1 MYRPAPPRPKKTS
14 IVRSRTGCKLCRQR
28 RVKCDETKPSC
39 GACTRAGKACEQVSP
54 SFSFNNRTASVHR
67 AVSKPLQH
75 VRWQPFYKSTSP
87 SSLRVYEASGATR
100 KSEQVVPLSVCKA
113 QTQEDPDRD
122 VDELRR
128 LASAE
133 SFLHIDTVIDFRI
146 VESEYFY
153 LNYWESSCI
162 DALGRL
168 FHGINSILHTDNVLK
183 HSLLALASCNVSRRS
198 PEGHTNQGRLIILPN
213 RTHQLSSQRY
223 YSFAVGETARTLQA
237 KAASSPL
244 TTLAILVLFCFME
257 TAMGNFRGFG
267 WHCQGIAQIID
278 LQLPHLSKDALGK
291 ELIAAWLAS
300 RLHMWWR
307 RMYFTTFALQLSQRS
322 LSVSPQL
329 TQVLRTIDAQKTLLV
344 SILCESHRLN
354 TIATLQV
361 LSETCARSLAACTVD
376 ECMSSL
382 EAEGQKLDEWH
393 SRLDPSRLPFDVL
406 PQPPHGRF
414 SEIEFPLLFHSYEAA
429 VNYAYYSAARIMQCT
444 AVLYPRV
451 ESDEDQ
457 ETRPRKHQAVTT
469 SWMTILLRT
478 VAGLD
483 IIECASRNTY
493 SIGIAS
499 LLLACILK
507 CDDLTCGLQV
517 QDWLQKCVD
526 LAILE
531 EGSFP
536 IAQTLGAVRI
546 INEERV
552 AGRDVYA
559 IGLLEDDGG
568 GSGKYSSYNSQRFRD
583 FVILGRMRVD
593 DSIYSKNISIRSG

>member
-39 GACTRAGKACEQVSP
+39 GACTRAGKTCEEVSP
-54 SFSFNNRTASVHR
+54 SFSFNNQTASAHR
-67 AVSKPLQH
+67 PVSKPLQH
-75 VRWQPFYKSTSP
+75 VRWQPFYKSTLPP
-87 SSLRVYEASGATR
+87 SSLGHEASRETR
-100 KSEQVVPLSVCKA
+100 KLKQRIPLSVCNA
-113 QTQEDPDRD
+113 QTHEDPDR
-122 VDELRR
+122 VADELRR

-133 SFLHIDTVIDFRI
+133 SFLHIDTVIDFKS
-146 VESEYFY
+146 VESEQFY

-168 FHGINSILHTDNVLK
+168 FHGINSILHKDDALK
-183 HSLLALASCNVSRRS
+183 HSLLALAACNVSRSS
-198 PEGHTNQGRLIILPN
+198 PEGLTNKGRLIILPN

-223 YSFAVGETARTLQA
+223 YSSAVGETARTLQA

-278 LQLPHLSKDALGK
+278 LQLSRLSKDALGK

-322 LSVSPQL
+322 LSVSPEL

-354 TIATLQV
+354 TIATLQI
-361 LSETCARSLAACTVD
+361 LSDTCAPSLAACTVD
-376 ECMSSL
+376 ECISSL
-382 EAEGQKLDEWH
+382 KAEGKKLDEWH
-393 SRLDPSRLPFDVL
+393 SRLDPSQLPLDVL

-414 SEIEFPLLFHSYEAA
+414 SEIAHPLFFRSYEAA
-429 VNYAYYSAARIMQCT
+429 INYAYYSAARIMQCT
-444 AVLYPRV
+444 EMLYPIL

-457 ETRPRKHQAVTT
+457 ETRPREDQAVTT
-469 SWMTILLRT
+469 SWMTILFRI

-483 IIECASRNTY
+483 IIGCTRKNTY

-499 LLLACILK
+499 LLLACVLK
-507 CDDLTCGLQV
+507 CDDLTCGWQV
-517 QDWLQKCVD
+517 QNWLQKCVD

-559 IGLLEDDGG
+559 IGLAEDDGG

-593 DSIYSKNISIRSG
+593 GSIYSKNIGMGSG